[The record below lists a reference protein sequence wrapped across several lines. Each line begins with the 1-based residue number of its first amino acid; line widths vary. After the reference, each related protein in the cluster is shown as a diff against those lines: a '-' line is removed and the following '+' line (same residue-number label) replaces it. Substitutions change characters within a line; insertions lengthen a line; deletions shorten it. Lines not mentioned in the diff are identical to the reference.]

1 MFKRFKPIAK
11 LTKQRSKALASTQL
25 PKQLVELLKSELPKE
40 NELIKDLEFL
50 AFDIETTGLDPSTDQ
65 ILSIGFVPM
74 KNLRIN
80 MQDAEHYFVNSG
92 TQVKAETAVIN
103 QIVPEMLEQGISLDA
118 AMDKLFKAMHN
129 KVLLVHGRC
138 VEQQFIEAY
147 LQQRYQDSHF
157 PVLWIDTLSIEKSL
171 LANVNRQKTG
181 DYRLAAVRKRYGLP
195 EYPGHNALADAVA
208 TAELLLAQSKRVYAQ
223 TPQVISALVKN

>member
-1 MFKRFKPIAK
+1 MLKRFKPLAK
-11 LTKQRSKALASTQL
+11 LANQRSKALAKTTL
-25 PKQLVELLKSELPKE
+25 PKDLALLLSAELPKE
-40 NELIKDLEFL
+40 NTLINDLEFL

-65 ILSIGFVPM
+65 ILSIGFVTM

-80 MQDAEHYFVNSG
+80 MQGAEHYFVNSG
-92 TQVKAETAVIN
+92 TKVKAETAVIN

-118 AMDKLFKAMHN
+118 AMDKLFNAMHN
-129 KVLLVHGRC
+129 KALLVHGRC

-147 LQQRYQDSHF
+147 IAQRYQDSNF
-157 PVLWIDTLSIEKSL
+157 PMLWIDTLSIEKSL

-181 DYRLAAVRKRYGLP
+181 DYRLASVRKRYGLP
-195 EYPGHNALADAVA
+195 DYPGHNALVDAVA

>member
-1 MFKRFKPIAK
+1 MLKRFKPLAK
-11 LTKQRSKALASTQL
+11 LANQRSKALAKTTL
-25 PKQLVELLKSELPKE
+25 PKDLALLLGAELPKE
-40 NELIKDLEFL
+40 NTLIKDLEFL
-50 AFDIETTGLDPSTDQ
+50 AFDIETTGLDPNSDQ
-65 ILSIGFVPM
+65 ILSIGFVTM

-80 MQDAEHYFVNSG
+80 MQGAEHYFVNSG
-92 TQVKAETAVIN
+92 TKVKAETAVIN

-118 AMDKLFKAMHN
+118 AMDKLFQAMQN

-147 LQQRYQDSHF
+147 LEQRYQDSSF
-157 PVLWIDTLSIEKSL
+157 PLLWIDTLSIEKSL

-181 DYRLAAVRKRYGLP
+181 DYRLASVRKRYGLP
-195 EYPGHNALADAVA
+195 DYPGHNALVDAVA

-223 TPQVISALVKN
+223 TPQVISALLKN

>member
-1 MFKRFKPIAK
+1 MLKRFKPLAK
-11 LTKQRSKALASTQL
+11 LANQRSKALAKTTL
-25 PKQLVELLKSELPKE
+25 PKDLALLLGAELPKE
-40 NELIKDLEFL
+40 NTLIKDLEFL
-50 AFDIETTGLDPSTDQ
+50 AFDIETTGLDPNSDQ
-65 ILSIGFVPM
+65 ILSIGFVTM

-80 MQDAEHYFVNSG
+80 MQGAEHYFVNSG

-103 QIVPEMLEQGISLDA
+103 QIVPEMLEQGISLDV
-118 AMDKLFKAMHN
+118 AMDKLFQAMQN

-147 LQQRYQDSHF
+147 LEQRYQDSSF
-157 PVLWIDTLSIEKSL
+157 PLLWIDTLSIEKSL

-181 DYRLAAVRKRYGLP
+181 DYRLASVRKRYGLP
-195 EYPGHNALADAVA
+195 DYPGHNALVDAVA

-223 TPQVISALVKN
+223 TPQVISALVKK